1 MGSSNHWKQP
11 NLNGA
16 TGNWDPGVFQPL
28 PRKSGLSK
36 ELQKGDQ
43 TQLHDGIA
51 QTSVND
57 G

>member
-1 MGSSNHWKQP
+1 MRKTQ
-11 NLNGA
+11 L
-16 TGNWDPGVFQPL
+16 PL
-28 PRKSGLSK
+28 SRKSGLSK